1 MGEAMPRRKRSKL
14 KQMLNAIDKLLS
26 SHGERNIREDIKN
39 KKRKTRKSKRTKS
52 SSKSNSK
59 KEDRPIDF

>member
-1 MGEAMPRRKRSKL
+1 MPRRKRSKL

-39 KKRKTRKSKRTKS
+39 KKRKTRKK
-52 SSKSNSK
+52 SK
-59 KEDRPIDF
+59 KE